1 MLAKDAKVVGLGIL
15 IMVMASAGLHAKA
28 PSRVPDLG
36 ERKSELPGDPAAEE
50 AKNPPLHGYGVSKT
64 GVVGESHSGIGVEG
78 STFSATR
85 PAGSFRNWSGG
96 DHLQAGQPLKNIGP
110 VFRVTQNGDVLVRGK
125 LIGQKGDRGDV
136 GPQGLIGPMGLP
148 GKMGQKG
155 DRGDVGPQGPQGLM
169 GPPGPVGGKSIASCG
184 VMATCSCNT
193 GSLVTGSHAP
203 CSVSADTGSCVGEG
217 PQTYCCVCKL

>member
-1 MLAKDAKVVGLGIL
+1 
-15 IMVMASAGLHAKA
+15 MASAGLHAKA

-136 GPQGLIGPMGLP
+136 GPQG
-148 GKMGQKG
+148 
-155 DRGDVGPQGPQGLM
+155 PQGLM